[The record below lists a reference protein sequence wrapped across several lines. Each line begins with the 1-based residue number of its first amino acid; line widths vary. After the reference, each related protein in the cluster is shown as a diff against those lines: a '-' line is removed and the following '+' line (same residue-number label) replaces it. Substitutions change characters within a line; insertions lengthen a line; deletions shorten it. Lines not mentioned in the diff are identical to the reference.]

1 MRPIDA
7 DKLRDQITTECIPR
21 SQRYVGYFEEN
32 KVLKIIAQA
41 PTIMT
46 KDKLLTVIG
55 HEIKELRHEAGCQV
69 EENDYEV
76 AFAFK
81 YASDYLEGVCKLIG
95 DSELLDKEY
104 RRVIREKG

>member
-7 DKLRDQITTECIPR
+7 DKLREKIEIECNPYGKPSI
-21 SQRYVGYFEEN
+21 GYDDGI

-41 PTIMT
+41 PTITT

-55 HEIKELRHEAGCQV
+55 NEIKELRHDECCRTT
-69 EENDYEV
+69 
-76 AFAFK
+76 FSFR
-81 YASDYLEGVCKLIG
+81 YASGCLEGVCKLIG

-104 RRVIREKG
+104 ERVRKEKEQ